1 MKGRKLK
8 EVRDGSNGSRTLS
21 KRNRM
26 DGWMD
31 GWNSMYDGDM
41 RFPGFLFS
49 FFVVDVLMF
58 LISAECF
65 SPFFGWHPW
74 RSEVHDVCDYM

>member
-1 MKGRKLK
+1 MRGRKLK

-26 DGWMD
+26 DGW
-31 GWNSMYDGDM
+31 NSKYDDDM
-41 RFPGFLFS
+41 RFPGFFV
-49 FFVVDVLMF
+49 FVVDVLMF
-58 LISAECF
+58 LISAKCF

>member
-1 MKGRKLK
+1 MRGRKLK

-26 DGWMD
+26 DGWMV
-31 GWNSMYDGDM
+31 GIVSMTVN
-41 RFPGFLFS
+41 RVFRVFLFS

>member
-1 MKGRKLK
+1 MVVMGVGHCPR
-8 EVRDGSNGSRTLS
+8 GIGW
-21 KRNRM
+21 M

-65 SPFFGWHPW
+65 SPLFLVGI
-74 RSEVHDVCDYM
+74 RGEVRYMMCAITCSLYE